1 MDEEGAVLLE
11 EGAAVRVRNLRSCAW
26 NPEELSVE
34 TLSGNRTVQKVPS
47 RALCVFRRKD
57 VEEENG
63 VLSFFAMQFF
73 PSVVR
78 CFWLTGLFPPQRRE
92 IPPHCGSPVT
102 LWRTSLPGAWK
113 TWCPFDLWA
122 AKMSLQLKCR
132 GPCSHL

>member
-11 EGAAVRVRNLRSCAW
+11 EGAAVRVRNLRSCAS

-63 VLSFFAMQFF
+63 VLSFSAMQFF
-73 PSVVR
+73 P
-78 CFWLTGLFPPQRRE
+78 LL
-92 IPPHCGSPVT
+92 
-102 LWRTSLPGAWK
+102 
-113 TWCPFDLWA
+113 
-122 AKMSLQLKCR
+122 
-132 GPCSHL
+132 